1 MFYCGM
7 CPNASTASKNVLH
20 VNALCAPLGVLSV
33 VDCSDELSMFGLCM
47 HSIYILCIG
56 FWKRFICH
64 CLWGIWCS
72 NMCIYCVFCA
82 VFSFFSSIFALQCY
96 IYCILS
102 GRQAAG
108 FCFELALLAAAH
120 DLTQPQ
126 AYSISCNLLIQ
137 FYWLWQIGWQNDWIR
152 TQCGVSIYWIRCFLF
167 VLLSALKQIWSNNQ
181 IVVHWVVFMHM

>member
-82 VFSFFSSIFALQCY
+82 VFSFFFFHFCIAMLYILYIIRQTGSRFLLRTCAACCRLRSDATTSIFY
-96 IYCILS
+96 IV
-102 GRQAAG
+102 
-108 FCFELALLAAAH
+108 
-120 DLTQPQ
+120 
-126 AYSISCNLLIQ
+126 Q
-137 FYWLWQIGWQNDWIR
+137 FTNP
-152 TQCGVSIYWIRCFLF
+152 
-167 VLLSALKQIWSNNQ
+167 VLLTMANRLTKWLNSNTMWCVHLLNSMFSVCFAFCLKTNLIK
-181 IVVHWVVFMHM
+181 